1 MSCDLWLLPSK
12 KHFLVLVLQHDVHL
26 LRHKDWTAVG
36 SQVLWLLQWFSFLC
50 LSCHLTCGLSF
61 LLNTIIWPLT
71 THSLLLCFPI
81 QKPRCSS
88 RLSPPPLLSVN
99 ILCSQR
105 SMSFYA
111 FNYDLSV
118 GKSEMFLCEM
128 LKCKASQDSLI
139 LHVRNGSRKPWSHLT
154 KPTPWLAGIG
164 ENRAQG
170 STDSSCLLSIIQ
182 YCIHF

>member
-1 MSCDLWLLPSK
+1 MSISSDTK
-12 KHFLVLVLQHDVHL
+12 TGQ
-26 LRHKDWTAVG
+26 TVG
-36 SQVLWLLQWFSFLC
+36 SQALWLLQWFPLLC
-50 LSCHLTCGLSF
+50 LSCHLTCGLSL

-88 RLSPPPLLSVN
+88 RLSPPPSLSVS
-99 ILCSQR
+99 ILYSQR

-118 GKSEMFLCEM
+118 GKSDMFLCEM

-139 LHVRNGSRKPWSHLT
+139 YMLEMEAGSHEVTWLNL
-154 KPTPWLAGIG
+154 PTWLAGIW
-164 ENRAQG
+164 ENRAQV
-170 STDSSCLLSIIQ
+170 STDSSCLLSIMQ
-182 YCIHF
+182 YCNHF